1 MRNLKES
8 SVGMKP
14 LKIGVICYPSLGGS
28 GVVATELAIKMAAKG
43 HEIHFIT
50 SSLPFRYNVP
60 HKNIHFHEVRID
72 GYAVF
77 KYPPYDI
84 ALANRI
90 GQVVEE
96 QQLDLLHVH
105 YAVPHAVSAV
115 LAKDMIQSDIGIITT
130 LHGTD
135 VTILGHD
142 PALRNTVKYGIDK
155 SDITTAVSDSLRTE
169 TLELIEPNKDIITIY
184 NFIDEETY
192 HPVES
197 GSLRTDLGIQT
208 DERVIIHISNF
219 RSVKRI
225 PDLIRAFAL
234 IVKEVPAKL
243 LLVGEGP
250 EVPRIRRLVD
260 TLGVTDQVLF
270 TGKRADLPEL
280 LSVSDVMVLPSEKEA
295 FGLVLLEGFACGVP
309 AVGTKAGGIPEVIQD
324 GINGHLVPIGDP
336 EAIARK
342 TIHILNNSDVHQMMK
357 ENAMKTVRGKFSS
370 DTIVA
375 QYEKLYYDLQKKG
388 C

>member
-1 MRNLKES
+1 MER
-8 SVGMKP
+8 

-50 SSLPFRYNVP
+50 SSLPFRYNEP
-60 HKNIHFHEVRID
+60 HENIHFHEVRID

-96 QQLDLLHVH
+96 QHLDLLHVH

-155 SDITTAVSDSLRTE
+155 SDITTAVSESLRKE
-169 TLELIEPNKDIITIY
+169 TIELIEPAKNIRTIY
-184 NFIDEETY
+184 NFIDEEKY

-197 GSLRTDLGIQT
+197 GTLRCDLGIQQN
-208 DERVIIHISNF
+208 EKVIIHISNF

-234 IVKEVPAKL
+234 VVEKLPSKL

-250 EVPRIRRLVD
+250 EMPRIRRLVD
-260 TLGVTDQVLF
+260 MLGVTDHVLF
-270 TGKRADLPEL
+270 TGRRDDLPEL
-280 LSVSDVMVLPSEKEA
+280 LSFSDVMVLPSEKEA
-295 FGLVLLEGFACGVP
+295 FGLVLLEAFACGVP
-309 AVGTKAGGIPEVIQD
+309 AVGTNAGGIPEVIEE
-324 GINGHLVPIGDP
+324 GINGYIVPIGDP
-336 EAIARK
+336 DAIAER
-342 TIHILNNSDVHQMMK
+342 TLRILSDSTLHPKMK
-357 ENAMKTVRGKFSS
+357 EQAMETVKGKFSS
-370 DTIVA
+370 DIIVA
-375 QYEKLYYDLQKKG
+375 QYEKLYYDLQKKE

>member
-1 MRNLKES
+1 MER
-8 SVGMKP
+8 

-28 GVVATELAIKMAAKG
+28 GVVATELAIKMAEKG

-50 SSLPFRYNVP
+50 SSLPFRYNEP
-60 HKNIHFHEVRID
+60 HENIHFHEVRID

-96 QQLDLLHVH
+96 HQLDLLHVH

-155 SDITTAVSDSLRTE
+155 SDITTAVSDSLRKE
-169 TLELIEPNKDIITIY
+169 TIELIEPTKDIITIY
-184 NFIDEETY
+184 NFIDEDTY
-192 HPVES
+192 HPVEC
-197 GSLRTDLGIQT
+197 GSLREDLDIKK
-208 DERVIIHISNF
+208 DEKVVIHISNF

-225 PDLIRAFAL
+225 PDLIRAFAK
-234 IVKEVPAKL
+234 IVEKVPAKL

-260 TLGVTDQVLF
+260 MLGVTENVIF
-270 TGKRADLPEL
+270 TGKRDDLPEL
-280 LSVSDVMVLPSEKEA
+280 LSFSDVMVLPSEKEA

-309 AVGTKAGGIPEVIQD
+309 AVGTKAGGIPEVIEE
-324 GINGHLVPIGDP
+324 GINGHIVPIGDP
-336 EAIARK
+336 DAIAEK
-342 TIHILNNSDVHQMMK
+342 TLRILSDSDVHQKMK
-357 ENAMKTVRGKFSS
+357 ENAMKTVKGKFAS
-370 DTIVA
+370 DAIVS
-375 QYEKLYYDLQKKG
+375 QYEKLYYDLQKKEY
-388 C
+388 

>member
-1 MRNLKES
+1 MER
-8 SVGMKP
+8 

-50 SSLPFRYNVP
+50 SSLPFRYNEP
-60 HKNIHFHEVRID
+60 HENIHFHEVRID

-96 QQLDLLHVH
+96 HQLDLLHVH

-115 LAKDMIQSDIGIITT
+115 LAKDMIQSNIGIITT

-169 TLELIEPNKDIITIY
+169 TIELIEPTKDIITIY
-184 NFIDEETY
+184 NFIDEDTY
-192 HPVES
+192 HPVEC
-197 GSLRTDLGIQT
+197 GSLREDFDIKKH
-208 DERVIIHISNF
+208 EKVVIHISNF

-225 PDLIRAFAL
+225 PDLIRAFAK
-234 IVKEVPAKL
+234 IVEKVPAKL

-260 TLGVTDQVLF
+260 MLGVTENVIF
-270 TGKRADLPEL
+270 TGKRDDLPEL
-280 LSVSDVMVLPSEKEA
+280 LSFSDVMVLPSEKEA

-309 AVGTKAGGIPEVIQD
+309 AVGTKAGGIPEVIEE
-324 GINGHLVPIGDP
+324 GINGHIVPIGDP
-336 EAIARK
+336 DAIAEK
-342 TIHILNNSDVHQMMK
+342 TIRILSDSDVHQQMK
-357 ENAMKTVRGKFSS
+357 ENAMKTVKGKFAS

-375 QYEKLYYDLQKKG
+375 QYEKLYYDLQKKE

>member
-1 MRNLKES
+1 MER
-8 SVGMKP
+8 

-50 SSLPFRYNVP
+50 SSLPFRYNEP
-60 HKNIHFHEVRID
+60 HENIHFHEVRID

-96 QQLDLLHVH
+96 HQLDLLHVH

-155 SDITTAVSDSLRTE
+155 SDITTAVSDSLRKE
-169 TLELIEPNKDIITIY
+169 TIELIEPTKDIITIY
-184 NFIDEETY
+184 NFIDEDTY
-192 HPVES
+192 HPVEC
-197 GSLRTDLGIQT
+197 GSLREDFDIKK
-208 DERVIIHISNF
+208 DEKVVIHISNF

-225 PDLIRAFAL
+225 PDLIRAFAK
-234 IVKEVPAKL
+234 IVEKVPSKL

-260 TLGVTDQVLF
+260 MLGVTENVIF
-270 TGKRADLPEL
+270 TGKRDDLPEL
-280 LSVSDVMVLPSEKEA
+280 LSFSDVMVLPSEKEA

-309 AVGTKAGGIPEVIQD
+309 AVGTMAGGIPEVIEE
-324 GINGHLVPIGDP
+324 GINGHIVPIGDP
-336 EAIARK
+336 DAIAEK
-342 TIHILNNSDVHQMMK
+342 TLRILSDSDVHQQMK
-357 ENAMKTVRGKFSS
+357 ENAMKTVKGKFAS

-375 QYEKLYYDLQKKG
+375 QYEKLYYDLKKKE

>member
-1 MRNLKES
+1 MER
-8 SVGMKP
+8 

-28 GVVATELAIKMAAKG
+28 GVVATELAIKMAEKG

-50 SSLPFRYNVP
+50 SSLPFRYNEP
-60 HKNIHFHEVRID
+60 HENIHFHEVRID

-96 QQLDLLHVH
+96 QHLDLLHVH

-155 SDITTAVSDSLRTE
+155 SDITTAVSNSLRKE
-169 TLELIEPNKDIITIY
+169 TIELIEPVKDIMTIY

-197 GSLRTDLGIQT
+197 ESLREDFDIKK
-208 DERVIIHISNF
+208 DEKVVIHISNF

-225 PDLIRAFAL
+225 PDLIRAFAK
-234 IVKEVPAKL
+234 ITEKVPAKL

-250 EVPRIRRLVD
+250 EMPRIRRLVD
-260 TLGVTDQVLF
+260 MLGVTDEVLF
-270 TGKRADLPEL
+270 TGRRDDLPDL
-280 LSVSDVMVLPSEKEA
+280 LSISDVMVLPSEKEA
-295 FGLVLLEGFACGVP
+295 FGLVILEGFACGVP
-309 AVGTKAGGIPEVIQD
+309 AVGTTAGGIPEVIED
-324 GINGHLVPIGDP
+324 GVNGHIVPIGDP
-336 EAIARK
+336 DAIAEK
-342 TIHILNNSDVHQMMK
+342 TLRILCDSDVHQMMK
-357 ENAMKTVRGKFSS
+357 ENALETVKGKFAS
-370 DTIVA
+370 DHIVA
-375 QYEKLYYDLQKKG
+375 QYEKLYYDLKKKE

>member
-1 MRNLKES
+1 MER
-8 SVGMKP
+8 

-50 SSLPFRYNVP
+50 SSLPFRYNEP
-60 HKNIHFHEVRID
+60 HENIHFHEVRID

-96 QQLDLLHVH
+96 HQLDLLHVH

-155 SDITTAVSDSLRTE
+155 SDITTAVSDSLRKE
-169 TLELIEPNKDIITIY
+169 TIELIEPTKDIITIY
-184 NFIDEETY
+184 NFIDEDTY
-192 HPVES
+192 HPVEC
-197 GSLRTDLGIQT
+197 GSLREDFDIKK
-208 DERVIIHISNF
+208 DEKVVIHISNF

-225 PDLIRAFAL
+225 PDLIRAFAK
-234 IVKEVPAKL
+234 IVEKVPSKL

-260 TLGVTDQVLF
+260 MLGVTEKVIF
-270 TGKRADLPEL
+270 TGKRDDLPEL
-280 LSVSDVMVLPSEKEA
+280 LSFSDVMVLPSEKEA

-309 AVGTKAGGIPEVIQD
+309 AVGTKAGGIPEVIEE
-324 GINGHLVPIGDP
+324 GINGHIVPIGDP
-336 EAIARK
+336 DAIAEK
-342 TIHILNNSDVHQMMK
+342 TLRILSDSDVHQQMK
-357 ENAMKTVRGKFSS
+357 ENAMKTVKGKFAS

-375 QYEKLYYDLQKKG
+375 QYEKLYYDLQKKE

>member
-1 MRNLKES
+1 MER
-8 SVGMKP
+8 

-28 GVVATELAIKMAAKG
+28 GVVATELAIKMAGKG

-50 SSLPFRYNVP
+50 SSLPFRYNEP
-60 HKNIHFHEVRID
+60 HENIHFHEVRID

-96 QQLDLLHVH
+96 HQLDLLHVH

-155 SDITTAVSDSLRTE
+155 SNITTAVSDSLRIE
-169 TLELIEPNKDIITIY
+169 TIELIEPTNDIKTIY
-184 NFIDEETY
+184 NFIDEDTY
-192 HPVES
+192 HPVEC
-197 GSLRTDLGIQT
+197 GSLREDFDIKK
-208 DERVIIHISNF
+208 DEKVVIHISNF

-225 PDLIRAFAL
+225 PDLIRAFAK
-234 IVKEVPAKL
+234 IVEKVPAKL

-260 TLGVTDQVLF
+260 MLGVTEKVIF
-270 TGKRADLPEL
+270 TGKRDDLPKL
-280 LSVSDVMVLPSEKEA
+280 LSFSDVMVLPSEKEA

-309 AVGTKAGGIPEVIQD
+309 AVGTNAGGIPEVIED
-324 GINGHLVPIGDP
+324 GVNGHIVPIGDP
-336 EAIARK
+336 NAIAEK
-342 TIHILNNSDVHQMMK
+342 TLRILSDGDVHQKMK
-357 ENAMKTVRGKFSS
+357 ENALKTVKGKFAS

-375 QYEKLYYDLQKKG
+375 QYEKLYYDLQKKE

>member
-1 MRNLKES
+1 MER
-8 SVGMKP
+8 

-28 GVVATELAIKMAAKG
+28 GVVATELAIKMAEKG

-50 SSLPFRYNVP
+50 SSLPFRYNEP
-60 HKNIHFHEVRID
+60 HENIHFHEVRID

-90 GQVVEE
+90 GQVIEE
-96 QQLDLLHVH
+96 QHLDLLHVH

-155 SDITTAVSDSLRTE
+155 SDITTAVSDSLRKE
-169 TLELIEPNKDIITIY
+169 TIELIEPAKEIMTIY

-192 HPVES
+192 HPVAA
-197 GSLRTDLGIQT
+197 GSVREEFDIKK
-208 DERVIIHISNF
+208 DEKVIIHISNF

-225 PDLIRAFAL
+225 PDLIRAFAK
-234 IVKEVPAKL
+234 ITEKVPAKL

-250 EVPRIRRLVD
+250 EMPRIRRLAD
-260 TLGVTDQVLF
+260 TLGVTDEVVF
-270 TGKRADLPEL
+270 TGRRDDLPEL
-280 LSVSDVMVLPSEKEA
+280 LSISDVMVLPSEKEA

-309 AVGTKAGGIPEVIQD
+309 AVGTTAGGIPEVIEE
-324 GINGHLVPIGDP
+324 GVNGHIVPIGDP
-336 EAIARK
+336 DAIAEK
-342 TIHILNNSDVHQMMK
+342 TLRILCDSDVHQMMK
-357 ENAMKTVRGKFSS
+357 ENALETVKGKFAS
-370 DTIVA
+370 DHIVG
-375 QYEKLYYDLQKKG
+375 QYEKLYYDLKKKE

>member
-1 MRNLKES
+1 MER
-8 SVGMKP
+8 

-28 GVVATELAIKMAAKG
+28 GVVATELAIKMAEKG

-50 SSLPFRYNVP
+50 SSLPFRYNEP
-60 HKNIHFHEVRID
+60 HENIHFHEVRID

-96 QQLDLLHVH
+96 HQLDLLHVH

-155 SDITTAVSDSLRTE
+155 SDITTAVSDSLRIE
-169 TLELIEPNKDIITIY
+169 TIELIEPTKDIKTIY
-184 NFIDEETY
+184 NFIDEDTY
-192 HPVES
+192 HPVEC
-197 GSLRTDLGIQT
+197 GSLREDLDIKK
-208 DERVIIHISNF
+208 DEKVVIHISNF

-225 PDLIRAFAL
+225 PDLIRAFAK
-234 IVKEVPAKL
+234 IVEKVPSKL

-260 TLGVTDQVLF
+260 MLGVTENVIF
-270 TGKRADLPEL
+270 TGKRDDLPEL
-280 LSVSDVMVLPSEKEA
+280 LSFSDVMVLPSEKEA

-309 AVGTKAGGIPEVIQD
+309 AVGTKAGGIPEVIEE
-324 GINGHLVPIGDP
+324 GINGHIVPIGDP
-336 EAIARK
+336 DAIAEK
-342 TIHILNNSDVHQMMK
+342 TLRILSDSAVHQQMK
-357 ENAMKTVRGKFSS
+357 ENAMKTVKGKFAS

-375 QYEKLYYDLQKKG
+375 QYEKLYYDLQKKE

>member
-1 MRNLKES
+1 MER
-8 SVGMKP
+8 

-28 GVVATELAIKMAAKG
+28 GVVATELAIKMAEKG

-50 SSLPFRYNVP
+50 SSLPFRYNEP
-60 HKNIHFHEVRID
+60 HENIHFHEVRID

-96 QQLDLLHVH
+96 HQLDLLHVH

-155 SDITTAVSDSLRTE
+155 SDITTAVSDSLRKE
-169 TLELIEPNKDIITIY
+169 TIELIEPTKDIITIY
-184 NFIDEETY
+184 NFIDEDTY
-192 HPVES
+192 HPVEC
-197 GSLRTDLGIQT
+197 GSLREDLDIKK
-208 DERVIIHISNF
+208 DEKVVIHISNF

-225 PDLIRAFAL
+225 PDLIRAFAK
-234 IVKEVPAKL
+234 IVEKVPAKL

-260 TLGVTDQVLF
+260 MLGVTENVIF
-270 TGKRADLPEL
+270 TGKRDDLPEL
-280 LSVSDVMVLPSEKEA
+280 LSFSDVMVLPSEKEA

-309 AVGTKAGGIPEVIQD
+309 AVGTKAGGIPEVIEE
-324 GINGHLVPIGDP
+324 GINGHIVPIGDP
-336 EAIARK
+336 DAIAEK
-342 TIHILNNSDVHQMMK
+342 TLRILSDSDVHQKMK
-357 ENAMKTVRGKFSS
+357 ENAMKTVKGKFAS
-370 DTIVA
+370 DAIVS
-375 QYEKLYYDLQKKG
+375 QYEKLYYDLQKKE

>member
-1 MRNLKES
+1 
-8 SVGMKP
+8 MKQ

-43 HEIHFIT
+43 HQIHFIT
-50 SSLPFRYNVP
+50 SSLPFRYNKP
-60 HKNIHFHEVRID
+60 HENIFFHEVRID

-90 GQVVEE
+90 GQVVEDE
-96 QQLDLLHVH
+96 QLDLLHVH

-155 SDITTAVSDSLRTE
+155 STITTAVSDSLRKE
-169 TLELIEPNKDIITIY
+169 TMELIEPSKDIKTIY
-184 NFIDEETY
+184 NFIDEERY
-192 HPVES
+192 HPVDS
-197 GSLRTDLGIQT
+197 TLLRHHLGIKKS
-208 DERVIIHISNF
+208 EKVIIHISNF

-225 PDLIRAFAL
+225 PDLIRAFSK
-234 IVKEVPAKL
+234 IVSAVPSKL

-250 EVPRIRRLVD
+250 EMPRIRRLVD
-260 TLGVTDQVLF
+260 NLGVTDHVLF
-270 TGKRADLPEL
+270 TGKRDDLPEL
-280 LSVSDVMVLPSEKEA
+280 LSLSDVMVLPSEKEA

-309 AVGTKAGGIPEVIQD
+309 AVGTTAGGIPEVIED
-324 GINGHLVPIGDP
+324 GINGFLIPVGDP
-336 EAIARK
+336 DAIARK
-342 TIHILNNSDVHQMMK
+342 TLQILMDSDVHEKMK
-357 ENAMKTVRGKFSS
+357 ENALNAVKGKFAS

-375 QYEKLYYDLQKKG
+375 QYEELYYKLQDKG

>member
-1 MRNLKES
+1 
-8 SVGMKP
+8 MKR

-28 GVVATELAIKMAAKG
+28 GVVATELAMKMAEKG

-50 SSLPFRYNVP
+50 SSLPFRYSEPNEQ
-60 HKNIHFHEVRID
+60 IHFHEVKID

-90 GQVVEE
+90 GQVVEAE
-96 QQLDLLHVH
+96 SLDLLHVH

-142 PALRNTVKYGIDK
+142 PALKNTVKYGIDK
-155 SDITTAVSDSLRTE
+155 SDITTAVSDSLRKE
-169 TLELIEPNKDIITIY
+169 TIELIEPSKEIVTVY
-184 NFIDEETY
+184 NFIDETTY
-192 HPVES
+192 HPVDGTAVRREF
-197 GSLRTDLGIQT
+197 GLAED
-208 DERVIIHISNF
+208 DKIIVHISNF

-225 PDLIRAFAL
+225 PDLIRAFAR
-234 IVKEVPAKL
+234 IVKEQPAKL

-250 EVPRIRRLVD
+250 ELPRIRRLANSLKVAD
-260 TLGVTDQVLF
+260 HVIF
-270 TGKRADLPEL
+270 TGKRNDLPAI

-309 AVGTKAGGIPEVIQD
+309 AVGTTAGGIPEVIED
-324 GINGHLVPIGDP
+324 GVNGYLVPVGDP
-336 EAIARK
+336 AAIAER
-342 TIHILNNSDVHQMMK
+342 TLRILQDPEKQRLFQQNALQTVH
-357 ENAMKTVRGKFSS
+357 GKFASEQ
-370 DTIVA
+370 IVS
-375 QYEKLYYDLQKKG
+375 QYEELYGKLIRKG
-388 C
+388 

>member
-1 MRNLKES
+1 MER
-8 SVGMKP
+8 

-50 SSLPFRYNVP
+50 SSLPFRYNEP
-60 HKNIHFHEVRID
+60 HENIHFHEVRID

-96 QQLDLLHVH
+96 HQLDLLHVH

-155 SDITTAVSDSLRTE
+155 SDITTAVSDSLRKE
-169 TLELIEPNKDIITIY
+169 TIELIEPTKDIITIY
-184 NFIDEETY
+184 NFIDEDTY
-192 HPVES
+192 HPVEC
-197 GSLRTDLGIQT
+197 GSLREDFDIKK
-208 DERVIIHISNF
+208 DEKVVIHISNF

-225 PDLIRAFAL
+225 PDLIRAFAK
-234 IVKEVPAKL
+234 IVEKVPSKL

-260 TLGVTDQVLF
+260 ILGVTENVIF
-270 TGKRADLPEL
+270 TGKRDDLPEL
-280 LSVSDVMVLPSEKEA
+280 LSFSDVMVLPSEKEA

-309 AVGTKAGGIPEVIQD
+309 AVGTMAGGIPEVIEE
-324 GINGHLVPIGDP
+324 GINGHIVPIGDP
-336 EAIARK
+336 DAIAEK
-342 TIHILNNSDVHQMMK
+342 TLRILSDSDVHQQMK
-357 ENAMKTVRGKFSS
+357 ENAMKTVKGKFAS

-375 QYEKLYYDLQKKG
+375 QYEKLYYDLQKKE

>member
-1 MRNLKES
+1 MER
-8 SVGMKP
+8 

-50 SSLPFRYNVP
+50 SSLPFRYNEP
-60 HKNIHFHEVRID
+60 HENIHFHEVRID

-155 SDITTAVSDSLRTE
+155 SDITTAVSESLRKE
-169 TLELIEPNKDIITIY
+169 TIELIEPAKDIRTIY
-184 NFIDEETY
+184 NFIDEEKY

-197 GSLRTDLGIQT
+197 GTLRSDLGIQQN
-208 DERVIIHISNF
+208 EKVIIHISNF

-234 IVKEVPAKL
+234 VVEKLPSKL

-260 TLGVTDQVLF
+260 MLGVTDHVLF
-270 TGKRADLPEL
+270 TGRRDDLPEL
-280 LSVSDVMVLPSEKEA
+280 LSFSDVMVLPSEKEA
-295 FGLVLLEGFACGVP
+295 FGLVLLEAFACGVP
-309 AVGTKAGGIPEVIQD
+309 AVGTNAGGIPEVIEE
-324 GINGHLVPIGDP
+324 GINGYIVPIGDP
-336 EAIARK
+336 DAIAER
-342 TIHILNNSDVHQMMK
+342 TLRILNDSTLHHKMK
-357 ENAMKTVRGKFSS
+357 EQAMETVKGKFSS
-370 DTIVA
+370 DIIVA
-375 QYEKLYYDLQKKG
+375 QYEKLYYDLQKKE

>member
-1 MRNLKES
+1 MER
-8 SVGMKP
+8 

-28 GVVATELAIKMAAKG
+28 GVVATELAIKMAARG

-50 SSLPFRYNVP
+50 SSLPFRYNEP
-60 HKNIHFHEVRID
+60 HENIHFHEVRID

-155 SDITTAVSDSLRTE
+155 SDITTAVSESLRKE
-169 TLELIEPNKDIITIY
+169 TIELIEPAKDILTIY
-184 NFIDEETY
+184 NFIDEEKY

-197 GSLRTDLGIQT
+197 GTLRGDLGIQQ
-208 DERVIIHISNF
+208 DEKVIIHISNF

-225 PDLIRAFAL
+225 PDLIRAFAQVTEKL
-234 IVKEVPAKL
+234 PAKL

-250 EVPRIRRLVD
+250 EMPRIRRLVD
-260 TLGVTDQVLF
+260 MLGVTDHVLF
-270 TGKRADLPEL
+270 TGRRDDLPEL
-280 LSVSDVMVLPSEKEA
+280 LSFSDVMVLPSEKEA
-295 FGLVLLEGFACGVP
+295 FGLVLLEAFACGVP
-309 AVGTKAGGIPEVIQD
+309 AVGTTAGGIPEVIEE
-324 GINGHLVPIGDP
+324 GMNGHIVPIGDP
-336 EAIARK
+336 DAIAEK
-342 TIHILNNSDVHQMMK
+342 TLRILSDSVLHQKMK
-357 ENAMKTVRGKFSS
+357 EQAMESVKGKFAS

-375 QYEKLYYDLQKKG
+375 QYEKLYYDLQKKE

>member
-1 MRNLKES
+1 MER
-8 SVGMKP
+8 

-50 SSLPFRYNVP
+50 SSLPFRYNEP
-60 HKNIHFHEVRID
+60 QENIYFHEVRID

-169 TLELIEPNKDIITIY
+169 TIELIEPIKDIQTIY

-192 HPVES
+192 HPIEP
-197 GSLRTDLGIQT
+197 GTLREDLGILA
-208 DERVIIHISNF
+208 DEKVIIHISNF

-234 IVKEVPAKL
+234 IVEKISVKL

-260 TLGVTDQVLF
+260 MLGVTERVIF
-270 TGKRADLPEL
+270 TGKRDDLPEL
-280 LSVSDVMVLPSEKEA
+280 LSFSDVMVLPSEKEA

-309 AVGTKAGGIPEVIQD
+309 AVGTLAGGIPEVIED
-324 GINGHLVPIGDP
+324 GVNGHLVPIGDP
-336 EAIARK
+336 EQIAEK
-342 TIHILNNSDVHQMMK
+342 TLHILCNQDVHQMMK
-357 ENAMKTVRGKFSS
+357 ENALETVRGKFAS
-370 DTIVA
+370 DKIVA

-388 C
+388 CPNVWN

>member
-1 MRNLKES
+1 MER
-8 SVGMKP
+8 

-50 SSLPFRYNVP
+50 SSLPFRYNEP
-60 HKNIHFHEVRID
+60 HENIHFHEVRID

-96 QQLDLLHVH
+96 QNLDLLHVH

-155 SDITTAVSDSLRTE
+155 SDITTAVSESLRKE
-169 TLELIEPNKDIITIY
+169 TIELIEPSKDIRTIY
-184 NFIDEETY
+184 NFIDEEKY

-197 GSLRTDLGIQT
+197 GTLRSDLGIQ
-208 DERVIIHISNF
+208 ENEKVIIHISNF

-234 IVKEVPAKL
+234 VLEKLPSKL

-250 EVPRIRRLVD
+250 EMPRIRRLVD
-260 TLGVTDQVLF
+260 VLGVTDHVLF
-270 TGKRADLPEL
+270 TGRRDDLPEL
-280 LSVSDVMVLPSEKEA
+280 LSFSDVMVLPSEKEA
-295 FGLVLLEGFACGVP
+295 FGLVLLEAFACGVP
-309 AVGTKAGGIPEVIQD
+309 AIGSTAGGIPEVIEE
-324 GINGHLVPIGDP
+324 GVNGHIVPIGDP
-336 EAIARK
+336 DAIAEK
-342 TIHILNNSDVHQMMK
+342 TLRILSDGVLHQKMK
-357 ENAMKTVRGKFSS
+357 EQAMETVKGKFSS
-370 DTIVA
+370 DIIVA
-375 QYEKLYYDLQKKG
+375 QYEKLYYDLQKKE

>member
-1 MRNLKES
+1 
-8 SVGMKP
+8 MKQ

-43 HEIHFIT
+43 HQIHFIT
-50 SSLPFRYNVP
+50 SSLPFRYNEP
-60 HKNIHFHEVRID
+60 HENIFFHEVRID

-96 QQLDLLHVH
+96 EQLDLLHVH

-155 SDITTAVSDSLRTE
+155 SAITTAVSDSLRKE
-169 TLELIEPNKDIITIY
+169 TMELIEPSKDIKTIY
-184 NFIDEETY
+184 NFIDEERY
-192 HPVES
+192 HPVDS
-197 GSLRTDLGIQT
+197 TLLRHHLGIKKS
-208 DERVIIHISNF
+208 EKVIIHISNF

-225 PDLIRAFAL
+225 PDLIRAFSK
-234 IVKEVPAKL
+234 IVSAVPSKL

-250 EVPRIRRLVD
+250 EMPRIRRLVD
-260 TLGVTDQVLF
+260 NLGVTDHVLF
-270 TGKRADLPEL
+270 TGKRDDLPEL
-280 LSVSDVMVLPSEKEA
+280 LSLSDVMVLPSEKEA

-309 AVGTKAGGIPEVIQD
+309 AVGTTAGGIPEVIED
-324 GINGHLVPIGDP
+324 GINGFLIPVGDP
-336 EAIARK
+336 DAIARK
-342 TIHILNNSDVHQMMK
+342 TLQILMDSDVHEKMR
-357 ENAMKTVRGKFSS
+357 ENALNAVKGKFAS

-375 QYEKLYYDLQKKG
+375 QYEELYYKLQDKG